1 MVWGSDF
8 SYGDKKMFGITFN
21 QWLDVCKMYL
31 IDQNENTLKA
41 YLQWYPYCSI
51 PYYHKNSLSTD
62 DFYNKYIKNGNCVL
76 FPTVTFKDKNYLLK
90 NGGTIRNATLISP
103 LMYLVLQAVGK
114 ALSEKYVVQRPNDIM
129 VFYGG
134 DYDTNSAHYKD
145 SYYQF
150 LETVDEESK
159 TGSYNYY
166 IKIDIKDF
174 YDNINI
180 DKLVSILDENIN
192 SSESVKITPSQ
203 LYLYKR
209 LFSYCG
215 GGHFPLVE
223 NSVCSSYLSTV
234 VYLDSTDRELYN
246 YLESLSRFG
255 IRKFKMIRYVDD
267 LYILILSTNNYRETK
282 RLAINILKKYN
293 SILNTSGLSLN
304 FSKCKFDNSDLIIND
319 LKNWSYIEDGSNINE
334 KISDTFP
341 DGLLGFLSDFNS
353 ALDESGHLTF
363 GEYRMVLEK
372 SYQNYDLSLRPHE
385 VLNHFIYKMK
395 RGEASKELVPI
406 LAEIICP
413 DFTHLHLDPK
423 RLTQIVLNTGDE
435 NLIKSILNSLFMRAN
450 GDDWN
455 AYDMIITITY
465 LLQRGFRHYDLKKK
479 VLSKLPC
486 TKYFGEK
493 YCEHSF
499 IESLEGEG
507 SEYHT
512 LSKLI
517 GEDEIANYL
526 FFMFKC
532 EASDGN
538 FMEAF
543 AYFKSFFDR
552 VTADIACGRNAISPV
567 RYLKYYDEGKLG
579 KIYGR
584 YQNSKGII
592 SKAQKLRRTN
602 PLAHASSELLNGATS
617 TTDLKESVEQL
628 WGLLITYAGDSNN
641 LEFAK

>member
-1 MVWGSDF
+1 M
-8 SYGDKKMFGITFN
+8 
-21 QWLDVCKMYL
+21 
-31 IDQNENTLKA
+31 
-41 YLQWYPYCSI
+41 
-51 PYYHKNSLSTD
+51 PYYHKGVLFTEE
-62 DFYNKYIKNGNCVL
+62 FYNKYIKNGSCVL

-90 NGGTIRNATLISP
+90 YDGTIRNATLISP

-114 ALSEKYVVQRPNDIM
+114 AISEKYVVQRPDDIN

-150 LETVDEESK
+150 LETVDKESK
-159 TGSYNYY
+159 MGSYNYY

-180 DKLVSILDENIN
+180 DKLVSILDANIN
-192 SSESVKITPSQ
+192 FSESVKITPSQ

-234 VYLDSTDRELYN
+234 VFLDLTDRELYN
-246 YLESLSRFG
+246 YLESLSCFG

-267 LYILILSTNNYRETK
+267 LYILILSTNNYMETK

-293 SILNTSGLSLN
+293 SILNTLGLSLN

-319 LKNWSYIEDGSNINE
+319 LKNWSYIEDGANISE

-341 DGLLGFLSDFNS
+341 DGLLGFLGDFNS
-353 ALDESGHLTF
+353 ALEEFGHLTF

-372 SYQNYDLSLRPHE
+372 SYQNYDLSLWPHE

-395 RGEASKELVPI
+395 RGEASKELVSA
-406 LAEIICP
+406 LNDVVCH
-413 DFTHLHLDPK
+413 DFTNIHLDPK
-423 RLTQIVLNTGDE
+423 RLMQIVLNTGDE
-435 NLIKSILNSLFMRAN
+435 YLIKSVLNSLFMRAN

-465 LLQRGFRHYDLKKK
+465 LLQRGFKHHDLKQK
-479 VLSKLPC
+479 VLSKLPR

-499 IESLEGEG
+499 IESLEREG
-507 SEYHT
+507 GEYHT

-517 GEDEIANYL
+517 GEDSKANYL
-526 FFMFKC
+526 YFMFKC

-538 FMEAF
+538 SMEAF

-552 VTADIACGRNAISPV
+552 VTADIACGRNEISPV
-567 RYLKYYDEGKLG
+567 KYLKYYDEGKLR
-579 KIYGR
+579 KIYER
-584 YQNSKGII
+584 YENSRDII
-592 SKAQKLRRTN
+592 SQAQRLRHSN
-602 PLAHASSELLNGATS
+602 PLAHASSELLDDVAS
-617 TTDLKESVEQL
+617 TTELKRSVELL
-628 WGLLITYAGDSNN
+628 WGLLKRYAEDANN